1 MKRLKTT
8 CDLRRYLADLIRR
21 AESGEVDPGLA
32 GKLGYLT
39 GILLKCI
46 ETSDLEQRMTI
57 LEKTI
62 AEKK

>member
-8 CDLRRYLADLIRR
+8 CDLRRYIADLIRR
-21 AESGEVDPGLA
+21 TEAGTVEPGLA
-32 GKLGYLT
+32 GKLGYLA

-46 ETSDLEQRMTI
+46 ETSDLEQRMTM

>member
-1 MKRLKTT
+1 
-8 CDLRRYLADLIRR
+8 LIRR
-21 AESGEVDPGLA
+21 TEAGAVEPGLA
-32 GKLGYLT
+32 GKLGYLA

-46 ETSDLEQRMTI
+46 ETSDLEQRMTM